1 MLLVRQPLPH
11 DDESIATVP
20 DPFHPPAPHFTILA
34 LDSDTTTSWHLTL
47 TPPLPTLAL
56 DSDTTTSDN
65 WIEGYFTISLHGRLP
80 GG

>member
-20 DPFHPPAPHFTILA
+20 DPFHPPAPHFT
-34 LDSDTTTSWHLTL
+34 
-47 TPPLPTLAL
+47 TLAL
-56 DSDTTTSDN
+56 DSDTTNSFTTLALDSDTTNSDN